1 MVGQRQGQ
9 TEKKK
14 SHETEEREGRWREDE
29 DRSGEESTEVARV
42 WMMDRKGRDVEK
54 VTKG

>member
-14 SHETEEREGRWREDE
+14 ATRLKSEKEGGEDDE

-42 WMMDRKGRDVEK
+42 DDREGRDVEK